1 MPKGLTATV
10 EPGSSSVER
19 ERLRQWAL
27 VLPLLL
33 LVSLLFIVPIV
44 QMLWLSFAEP
54 ALGLQNYALIQSSS
68 GIQAALWN
76 TARIVVLTTAL
87 SVCLGYLVAYVLVH
101 SSARQFQWMMICVLV
116 PFWVSVLVR
125 AFAWLTLLH
134 ANGLVNRALIWTG
147 IIGEPLALVRNELG
161 VVIGMV
167 HYMLPYAI
175 LPLYAGMKGIDNRLV
190 SAARGLG
197 AGPFEAFIRVFLP
210 LSLPGLFGAAL
221 LVLIFSLGF
230 FITPIILGGGKTVMI
245 AELISVQILNTANW
259 GVGTMLASVLLVAVF
274 LLLVTIGR
282 LVDLRNLFGAR

>member
-1 MPKGLTATV
+1 MPSGLAASD
-10 EPGSSSVER
+10 ELGRSSVER

-33 LVSLLFIVPIV
+33 LVSLLFILPIV
-44 QMLWLSFAEP
+44 QVLWVSVAEP
-54 ALGLQNYALIQSSS
+54 ALGLQNYALVRSSA

-76 TARIVVLTTAL
+76 TARIVALTTAI
-87 SVCLGYLVAYVLVH
+87 SICLGYLVAYVLVH
-101 SSARQFQWMMICVLV
+101 ASARQFQWMMICVLV

-161 VVIGMV
+161 VIIGMV

-175 LPLYAGMKGIDNRLV
+175 LPLYAGMKGIDNRLI

-259 GVGTMLASVLLVAVF
+259 GVGTMLASVLLISVF
-274 LLLVTIGR
+274 LLLATIGR
-282 LVDLRNLFGAR
+282 LVDIRAMFGAR